1 MPQIT
6 LHAYRTLAL
15 AAAVAALVV
24 VTGSSTAMAQDHGYS
39 LSYFANAN
47 TPGAPDGTLRIA
59 NAASANLCAAIYVF
73 NGQKPVMEACCSCPV
88 KLEGLLT
95 LSINADITSNPTF
108 GALTRGVIQIISSEP
123 VGGSCNAADA
133 PLHVGLHG
141 WLTHPEALAK
151 GQYSLSVEQ
160 LTDSTLDADEYAN
173 LQEGCAILIGL
184 TDGGACRCAPAGGEV
199 KF

>member
-15 AAAVAALVV
+15 AAAASALVV
-24 VTGSSTAMAQDHGYS
+24 VTESSTAMAQDHGYS
-39 LSYFANAN
+39 LSYFSNAHAA
-47 TPGAPDGTLRIA
+47 GAPDGTLRIV
-59 NAASANLCAAIYVF
+59 NAASVDLCAATYVF
-73 NGQKPVMEACCSCPV
+73 DDREIMQACCSCPV
-88 KLEGLLT
+88 GSEELLT
-95 LSINADITSNPTF
+95 LSVNGDVMGYPTF

-123 VGGSCNAADA
+123 VEGVCDPTDA

-160 LTDSTLDADEYAN
+160 LTDSALGADEYVE
-173 LQEGCAILIGL
+173 LLETCSILATV
-184 TDGGACRCAPAGGEV
+184 TDGGICRCTEV
-199 KF
+199 GR